1 MVLHSGLQSERRA
14 VSPPQVWDPAVGS
27 RDRQSSAPTVPGSG
41 ECACGPPHAGRAHAA
56 PRGAA
61 RDPGGCPV
69 PSLHPRLPRRGWSLP
84 PTPDDSYSLSFH
96 QVIGR
101 GGYIPPGPCPLKSGL
116 GRPGCGHCCRHPAA
130 WRSPGVPPAGMCTC
144 CPSRML
150 PGSRAAP
157 CRTGAAAQAPRA
169 RHGHGARPS
178 APAGRYAGPARTPA
192 RLATGAAAPHGLAGG
207 AVLTLGK
214 DPGPQPQGACG
225 QGGGRA
231 DAAGATDPGWR
242 PC

>member
-1 MVLHSGLQSERRA
+1 MRVAHRTRA
-14 VSPPQVWDPAVGS
+14 G
-27 RDRQSSAPTVPGSG
+27 PTPLRG
-41 ECACGPPHAGRAHAA
+41 E
-56 PRGAA
+56 PRGTQGAA
-61 RDPGGCPV
+61 QSRASTRACPGV
-69 PSLHPRLPRRGWSLP
+69 
-84 PTPDDSYSLSFH
+84 D
-96 QVIGR
+96 
-101 GGYIPPGPCPLKSGL
+101 GPC
-116 GRPGCGHCCRHPAA
+116 RPHPTTLILSHSIRLLEEEATPRPAPAPSSLAWGVQAVATAA
-130 WRSPGVPPAGMCTC
+130 WRSPGVPPAGTCTC

-169 RHGHGARPS
+169 RHGHGARLL

-214 DPGPQPQGACG
+214 DTGPQPHGACG
-225 QGGGRA
+225 QRGGRA

>member
-1 MVLHSGLQSERRA
+1 MCVWPTARGQGPRRSAGSRAGPRGLPSPEPPPAPAQAWTVPAAHTRRLLFSLIPSGYWKRRLHPARPL
-14 VSPPQVWDPAVGS
+14 PPQVWPGAS
-27 RDRQSSAPTVPGSG
+27 R
-41 ECACGPPHAGRAHAA
+41 
-56 PRGAA
+56 
-61 RDPGGCPV
+61 
-69 PSLHPRLPRRGWSLP
+69 LW
-84 PTPDDSYSLSFH
+84 
-96 QVIGR
+96 
-101 GGYIPPGPCPLKSGL
+101 PLL
-116 GRPGCGHCCRHPAA
+116 QA
-130 WRSPGVPPAGMCTC
+130 WRSPGVPPAGTCTC
-144 CPSRML
+144 CLSRTL

-169 RHGHGARPS
+169 RHGHGARLS

-192 RLATGAAAPHGLAGG
+192 RLATGAAAPHGLAGR

-214 DPGPQPQGACG
+214 DPGPQPHGACG